1 MRGRYQGGSL
11 AGFIIIGVVLALVLV
26 GGLYALNRYT
36 VQQSKEVATDDN
48 KTSDNQSE
56 NKSEPAPESKP
67 DPSTPAESSDDANSK
82 PNNQSADKGA
92 ESKQLPA
99 TGPTDVLTAVVGV
112 TALGFSAT
120 HYARSRAYR
129 KR

>member
-36 VQQSKEVATDDN
+36 VQQSKVATDDN

-56 NKSEPAPESKP
+56 NKSEPGSGIK
-67 DPSTPAESSDDANSK
+67 
-82 PNNQSADKGA
+82 
-92 ESKQLPA
+92 
-99 TGPTDVLTAVVGV
+99 
-112 TALGFSAT
+112 
-120 HYARSRAYR
+120 ARPQYSCRIVR
-129 KR
+129 